1 MALRLRRV
9 GITRVHPL
17 LGGFEA
23 WRAKGFPLEPIV
35 VSAPTSTAAPD
46 GTRVSLPAQ
55 DGQGLLAQ

>member
-35 VSAPTSTAAPD
+35 VSAPTSAAAPD
-46 GTRVSLPAQ
+46 GARASLPVQ
-55 DGQGLLAQ
+55 DDQRLLAE